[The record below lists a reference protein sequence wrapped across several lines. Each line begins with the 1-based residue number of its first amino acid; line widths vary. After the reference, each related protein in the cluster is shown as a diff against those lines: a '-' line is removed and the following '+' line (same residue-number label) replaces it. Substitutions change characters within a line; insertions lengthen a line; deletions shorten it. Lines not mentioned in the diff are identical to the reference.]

1 MTTELNNAPVGN
13 SKKAK
18 SDALSQ
24 GLWKALWIAVAIC
37 ILWLGFEG
45 GIRLYHRPAQLD
57 GRVAELEAKLATVMA
72 HEADLEAVLK
82 GNLETEKVIAPVAA
96 KMTAVLNQIN
106 QLPMTALPAAP
117 STTPVSPSKAPSLTD
132 KVFSAIQRMGDQLV
146 RVQVVGDIKDLA
158 LTPAAQDLVRQQLRL
173 SLLSARMAWLS
184 NMPAVAKEDLTQAQ
198 QLLTKHFQAQ
208 STAVVN
214 VQKMLVDIQA
224 DIAKPVVAKKGP

>member
-1 MTTELNNAPVGN
+1 MTAELNNAPVGN
-13 SKKAK
+13 SKKDK

-24 GLWKALWIAVAIC
+24 GLWKALWIAIAVC

-57 GRVAELEAKLATVMA
+57 GRVAELEAKLASVMA

-82 GNLETEKVIAPVAA
+82 GNLEAEKVIAPVAA
-96 KMTAVLNQIN
+96 KMTAVLNQVN
-106 QLPMTALPAAP
+106 QLPMTALPVAQAVTP
-117 STTPVSPSKAPSLTD
+117 SSSPKAPNLTD

-146 RVQVVGDIKDLA
+146 RVQVVGDIKDIA

-173 SLLSARMAWLS
+173 SILSARMAWLS
-184 NMPAVAKEDLTQAQ
+184 NMPQVAKEDVTQAQ
-198 QLLTKHFQAQ
+198 QLLAKHFQAQ
-208 STAVVN
+208 STAVIN

-224 DIAKPVVAKKGP
+224 DISKPVVVKKGP

>member
-1 MTTELNNAPVGN
+1 MTAELNNAPVSN

-18 SDALSQ
+18 SDDLSQ
-24 GLWKALWIAVAIC
+24 GLWKALWIAIAVC

-57 GRVAELEAKLATVMA
+57 GRVAELEAKLASVMA

-82 GNLETEKVIAPVAA
+82 GNLEAEKVIAPVAA
-96 KMTAVLNQIN
+96 KMTAVLNQVN
-106 QLPMTALPAAP
+106 QLPMTALPVAQAVTP
-117 STTPVSPSKAPSLTD
+117 SASPKAPNLTD

-146 RVQVVGDIKDLA
+146 RVQVVGDIKDIA

-173 SLLSARMAWLS
+173 SILSARMAWLS
-184 NMPAVAKEDLTQAQ
+184 NMPQVAKEDVTQAQ

-208 STAVVN
+208 STAVIN

-224 DIAKPVVAKKGP
+224 DISKPVVAKKGP

>member
-1 MTTELNNAPVGN
+1 MTAELNNAPVSN
-13 SKKAK
+13 YKKAK

-24 GLWKALWIAVAIC
+24 GLWKALWIAIAVC

-57 GRVAELEAKLATVMA
+57 GRVAELEAKLASVMA

-82 GNLETEKVIAPVAA
+82 GNLEAEKVIAPVAA
-96 KMTAVLNQIN
+96 KMTAVLNQVN
-106 QLPMTALPAAP
+106 QLPMTALPVPQAVTSSA
-117 STTPVSPSKAPSLTD
+117 SPKAPALTD

-146 RVQVVGDIKDLA
+146 RVQVVGDIKDIA

-173 SLLSARMAWLS
+173 SILSARMAWLS
-184 NMPAVAKEDLTQAQ
+184 NMPQVAKEDLTQAQ

-208 STAVVN
+208 STAVIN

-224 DIAKPVVAKKGP
+224 DISKPVVAKKGP

>member
-1 MTTELNNAPVGN
+1 
-13 SKKAK
+13 
-18 SDALSQ
+18 
-24 GLWKALWIAVAIC
+24 
-37 ILWLGFEG
+37 
-45 GIRLYHRPAQLD
+45 
-57 GRVAELEAKLATVMA
+57 EAKLATVMA
-72 HEADLEAVLK
+72 HEADLEAVIK
-82 GNLETEKVIAPVAA
+82 GNLEAEKVIAPVAA

-106 QLPMTALPAAP
+106 QLPMTALPATQAVTP
-117 STTPVSPSKAPSLTD
+117 SASPKAPSLTD

-173 SLLSARMAWLS
+173 TILSARMAWLS
-184 NMPAVAKEDLTQAQ
+184 NMPQLAKEDLTQAQ

>member
-1 MTTELNNAPVGN
+1 MTAELNNAPVSN

-24 GLWKALWIAVAIC
+24 GLWKALWIAIAVC

-57 GRVAELEAKLATVMA
+57 GRVAELEAKLASVMA

-82 GNLETEKVIAPVAA
+82 GNLEAEKVIAPVAA
-96 KMTAVLNQIN
+96 KMTAVLNQVN
-106 QLPMTALPAAP
+106 QLPMTALPVPQAVTP
-117 STTPVSPSKAPSLTD
+117 SASPKAPNLTD

-146 RVQVVGDIKDLA
+146 RVQVVGDIKDIA

-173 SLLSARMAWLS
+173 SILSARMAWLS
-184 NMPAVAKEDLTQAQ
+184 NMPQVAKEDLTQAQ

-208 STAVVN
+208 STAVIN

-224 DIAKPVVAKKGP
+224 DISKPVVAKKGP